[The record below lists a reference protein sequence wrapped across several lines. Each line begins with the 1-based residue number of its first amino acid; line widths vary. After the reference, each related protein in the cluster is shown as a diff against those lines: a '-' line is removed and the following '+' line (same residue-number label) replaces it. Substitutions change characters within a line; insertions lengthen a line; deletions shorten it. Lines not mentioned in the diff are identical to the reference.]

1 MGAETLIAFCRVH
14 DGIQSLGLPMEQC
27 VTAEMLRQCK
37 FTCSCYQFH
46 LDEMKRESEETDRE
60 RKRKA
65 VQEELEQTEKK
76 KKKRLDSTVT
86 DLEREVDQL
95 TLDAEKQNKMS
106 MLVKSNALRSK
117 AKEKRV
123 MTLPISYL
131 NKSTYNL
138 PIFQIKS
145 I

>member
-1 MGAETLIAFCRVH
+1 MGAKSLITFHRVH

-37 FTCSCYQFH
+37 FAHSYYQFH

-65 VQEELEQTEKK
+65 VKEELEQTE

-86 DLEREVDQL
+86 DLEREADQL
-95 TLDAEKQNKMS
+95 ALDAEKQNKMG

-117 AKEKRV
+117 AKEKGSNWKLRSNRLQ
-123 MTLPISYL
+123 T
-131 NKSTYNL
+131 
-138 PIFQIKS
+138 
-145 I
+145 